1 MPRYIGHNIDYT
13 TSRVMSNTK
22 DPSNSLLLDFNGNL
36 TDRGHAGRTMTA
48 ENGAAVSTT
57 QTKFGTH
64 SLSGNG
70 STHHI
75 TAVNSADFR
84 FGSGDFTIECWFYPT
99 TIGRIHGIASQLADG
114 ARGWFMDITSGNKLR
129 LYGYVGSWQ
138 ELGISTT
145 SVTVNNWHHLAVTRD
160 GNNFRVFLNGV
171 LEDTTVVSGSFTE
184 ETSNVMTVGYASHSG
199 GNQYL
204 LGFIDDFRIT
214 KGSSRYTATFAV
226 PTAAHDTRI
235 NNVLGNSYNSGVW
248 SISGGGN
255 ETVNNRRQAGLW
267 AASAW
272 SPGAKGAYVTRK
284 DTAGATAAVPAVL
297 RPNGGSAW
305 GFESLDFDE
314 AGYYQILVGASP
326 ITFDMWSW
334 GGAGGAHFSP
344 APNSGGPVP
353 EGAHNLGHPG
363 TGHSVGGAAG
373 GVRGRKTF
381 SAGDTI
387 TVLVAQGGVGRDTV
401 NHPPGS
407 ETATVRFPDGGEGST
422 NSSGGGGS
430 SRIAATAVPFANIN
444 AAPTVYLL
452 IGSGGGGS
460 SAYTFLDPAYGMAG
474 GYPTGLPG
482 GGSYPSEPGAYGQ
495 GGTQSAGG
503 AQPGPGRT
511 GFGEAGA
518 KYDGGSGQPNRGG
531 GGGGGYYGG
540 SAGAG
545 YYTNGGGGSSYINP
559 AVSSSANFHA
569 AVHPGTFWKAVD
581 DSSNPGT
588 KPATAGEPYYVPSA
602 GAVIEPSGTYNPQL
616 TRAGFVKLKVV

>member
-226 PTAAHDTRI
+226 PTAAHTATIYDTKW
-235 NNVLGNSYNSGVW
+235 NSGLW
-248 SISGGGN
+248 SISEGSGEGYSLN
-255 ETVNNRRQAGLW
+255 SRRKSDKWTTTSWFQ
-267 AASAW
+267 
-272 SPGAKGAYVTRK
+272 GALNFSSVTRFSPL
-284 DTAGATAAVPAVL
+284 GAPEATPFDL
-297 RPNGGSAW
+297 GSGGKQYVSS
-305 GFESLDFDE
+305 GDSLDFTDT
-314 AGYYQILVGASP
+314 GYYQVVLGSAM
-326 ITFDMWSW
+326 TLDMWAW
-334 GGAGGAHFSP
+334 GGAGGA
-344 APNSGGPVP
+344 APS
-353 EGAHNLGHPG
+353 
-363 TGHSVGGAAG
+363 GGAAPGQGPASTAQAGAGG
-373 GVRGRKTF
+373 GVRGRKAF

-387 TVLVAQGGVGRDTV
+387 TVLVAEGGSWG
-401 NHPPGS
+401 PGS
-407 ETATVRFPDGGEGST
+407 NPGEAFPDGGVGSG
-422 NSSGGGGS
+422 NGSGGGGS
-430 SRIAATAVPFANIN
+430 SRIADGLVPFDDHN
-444 AAPTVYLL
+444 AAPSTYLL
-452 IGSGGGGS
+452 IGGGGGGAAMHTS
-460 SAYTFLDPAYGMAG
+460 SGTRGMAS
-474 GYPTGLPG
+474 GYPTGLRG
-482 GGSYPSEPGAYGQ
+482 GGYYPAEGDNSGY

-503 AQPGPGRT
+503 SGGGGSGRT
-511 GFGEAGA
+511 GAGIA
-518 KYDGGSGQPNRGG
+518 GGKYAGGPGQPNRGA

-540 SAGAG
+540 GSGTG
-545 YYTNGGGGSSYINP
+545 YYTDGGGGSSFISP
-559 AVSSSANFHA
+559 AVTSSDNFHTTA
-569 AVHPGTFWKAVD
+569 WPGTYWKAVD

-588 KPATAGEPYYVPSA
+588 KPVTAGEPYYIPST
-602 GAVIEPSGTYNPQL
+602 GTEITPATGTTLQ
-616 TRAGFVKLKVV
+616 RPGFVKLKIV